1 MGYSFEKL
9 DEMVREMERRNRKL
23 RVWRNSNG
31 EATWAMTFILLK
43 AGRIN
48 EIKRVLESVDRD
60 ILWSLIT
67 HNLSISSHK
76 P

>member
-9 DEMVREMERRNRKL
+9 DELVREMERRNRRL

-31 EATWAMTFILLK
+31 EATWAVTFMLLR

-48 EIKRVLESVDRD
+48 EIKRVL
-60 ILWSLIT
+60 
-67 HNLSISSHK
+67 
-76 P
+76 